1 MSVEAT
7 IWAWKSQPSKQS
19 EKFILLAMADRAGED
34 HTCWPSIARLVK
46 DTMLNEKTIN
56 TALRS
61 LVNQGLIKDT
71 GRRVGS
77 TRRVKVYC
85 LIGITGRENTP
96 KSESGH
102 SGKTVNSEKA
112 NTTKNGG
119 INDAVENPIKYP
131 QKRNDSKNG
140 ILPDLPCNTP
150 KNEWTKY
157 PQIRELEPITL
168 EPITE
173 PNTFIDS
180 DEVESTAGEVLDLSV
195 DNQSE
200 SKPTKSKRKSKQ
212 PVPDAFDVTQQMID
226 WLSTNQITTNFTIE
240 TSKFLDHHRA
250 KGSTMACWVSAWR
263 NWMRNSM
270 VFGNTAM
277 AKNTPSVASQS
288 HKNTKQQVNDSL
300 TNIQDTN
307 W

>member
-19 EKFILLAMADRAGED
+19 EKFILLAMADRAGEE

-77 TRRVKVYC
+77 TKRVKVYRLC
-85 LIGITGRENTP
+85 GVSGRENEP
-96 KSESGH
+96 NIKSGH
-102 SGKTVNSEKA
+102 SGNGVNQPKG
-112 NTTKNGG
+112 NTAKNGG
-119 INDAVENPIKYP
+119 IIETGEIPNKYP
-131 QKRNDSKNG
+131 QKGNDSKNG
-140 ILPDLPCNTP
+140 ILPDLPSNTP
-150 KNEWTKY
+150 KNGCTKY
-157 PQIRELEPITL
+157 PQNWGSEPITL
-168 EPITE
+168 EPINE
-173 PNTFIDS
+173 SITFIDS
-180 DEVESTAGEVLDLSV
+180 DVVESQAIEREVSQIEPDPV
-195 DNQSE
+195 
-200 SKPTKSKRKSKQ
+200 SKPTKSKRKSKL
-212 PVPDAFDVTQQMID
+212 PVPDTFDVTQQMID
-226 WLSTNQITTNFTIE
+226 WLGANHITTNFTIE
-240 TSKFLDHHRA
+240 TSKFLDHHRS

-270 VFGNTAM
+270 VFG
-277 AKNTPSVASQS
+277 AKQNNPSPQGSGFA
-288 HKNTKQQVNDSL
+288 NRKQEVNDCL

>member
-19 EKFILLAMADRAGED
+19 EKFILLAMADRAGEE

-77 TRRVKVYC
+77 TKRVKVYRLC
-85 LIGITGRENTP
+85 GVSGRENTP
-96 KSESGH
+96 DIKSGH
-102 SGKTVNSEKA
+102 SGNRPHAAKGNTVKS
-112 NTTKNGG
+112 GG
-119 INDAVENPIKYP
+119 IIETGEIPNKYP
-131 QKRNDSKNG
+131 QKGNDSKNG
-140 ILPDLPCNTP
+140 ILPDLPRNTP
-150 KNEWTKY
+150 KNGCTKY
-157 PQIRELEPITL
+157 PQNWGSEPITL

-180 DEVESTAGEVLDLSV
+180 DVVESPTNSLEVS
-195 DNQSE
+195 QIE
-200 SKPTKSKRKSKQ
+200 PEPPTKPTKPKRTRKTKL
-212 PVPDAFDVTQQMID
+212 PVPDTFDVTQQMID
-226 WLSTNQITTNFTIE
+226 WLGVNRITSNFTIE
-240 TSKFLDHHRA
+240 TSKFLDHHRS

-270 VFGNTAM
+270 VFG
-277 AKNTPSVASQS
+277 AKPNNSSPQGAGLA
-288 HKNTKQQVNDSL
+288 NRKQDVNDCL